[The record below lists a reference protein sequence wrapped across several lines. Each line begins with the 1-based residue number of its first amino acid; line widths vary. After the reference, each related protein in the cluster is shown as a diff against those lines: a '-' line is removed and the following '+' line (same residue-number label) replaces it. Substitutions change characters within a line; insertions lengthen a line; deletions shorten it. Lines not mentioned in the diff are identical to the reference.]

1 MFKYVEFN
9 TREKMM
15 RCYRILTKDAERCTY
30 NFHLSYPIEGKYLV
44 YYLAK

>member
-9 TREKMM
+9 TEEKMM
-15 RCYRILTKDAERCTY
+15 KCYRVLIKDVERCAY
-30 NFHLSYPIEGKYLV
+30 NFHLSYPVNGKYLV